1 VPDELAG
8 AIRGRRVWTG
18 TISFGLVS
26 VPVDLL
32 PAQRPG
38 PPGLR
43 MLAPDGTPLSR
54 QYHDPDTGAEVTSDQ
69 IIRGYELD
77 EGGWVTVEN
86 DELSD
91 LAPEKSRD
99 IDLRV
104 FVPQEQ
110 IDPIYF
116 ERAYFLT
123 PSGDSRKAY
132 RLLTRVMEAGR
143 RVGIASFVMRGR
155 EYLIALLA
163 DGGVLR
169 AETMRFHDEIR
180 PVSEIDLPDR
190 PPDDGSLVKRL
201 KKVVRANSS
210 DTLDMALL
218 EDEEAERLEDL
229 VRGKV
234 DAGDVVASEVEQ
246 AGGGDEDTSD
256 GDVIDLL
263 EVIRRSLAEQVP
275 DEEARPLS
283 DLTRDELY
291 ERAQELD
298 IPGRSSMR
306 KAELVEAVRG
316 RA

>member
-1 VPDELAG
+1 
-8 AIRGRRVWTG
+8 
-18 TISFGLVS
+18 
-26 VPVDLL
+26 
-32 PAQRPG
+32 
-38 PPGLR
+38 

-180 PVSEIDLPDR
+180 PVSEIDLPER
-190 PPDDGSLVKRL
+190 PADDGSLVKRL

-275 DEEARPLS
+275 DGEARPLS